1 MKRLLSLIALMAFML
16 VGCGEKEITIEETK
30 DIYQKIYVLS
40 DTLGEA
46 TALTENTEYIE
57 IKDKAKA
64 ILDEVENTKMDSK
77 AKELMVASCNSV
89 IENCR
94 LHIDKGWKE
103 ASNDFENIS
112 NSIDELEK
120 YITELK

>member
-1 MKRLLSLIALMAFML
+1 MKKILSLMTLMVFML

-30 DIYQKIYVLS
+30 DIYQKIYVLT
-40 DTLGEA
+40 DTLGE
-46 TALTENTEYIE
+46 TTGFTENTEYIE
-57 IKDKAKA
+57 IKDKAKE
-64 ILDEVENTKMDSK
+64 LLEEVESAKMDSK

-103 ASNDFENIS
+103 ASNNFENVS